1 MKINKALVV
10 VLVIFVIGI
19 VYYGFLFYS
28 GNLETPIQN
37 NSEDISGKLLIQDDN
52 AIAVTE
58 QEPGTNVYANFVL
71 IKDAG
76 FVVVHEINTD
86 GSAGNIVGVSAFL
99 PAGQSNGIS
108 ITLSK
113 QTKDG
118 KQYIAEVYK
127 DNGDGIFNKNTDGA
141 VLDGEGNIIQTT
153 FSVATGASPVDIQL

>member
-10 VLVIFVIGI
+10 VLIIFVIGI

-28 GNLETPIQN
+28 GNLEAPIQN
-37 NSEDISGKLLIQDDN
+37 NSEDVSGKLMIQGDN

-86 GSAGNIVGVSAFL
+86 GSGGDIVGVSALL
-99 PAGQSNGIS
+99 PTGQSNGTS

-118 KQYIAEVYK
+118 EQYIAEVYK
-127 DNGDGIFNKNTDGA
+127 DNGDGIFDKNTDEA

-153 FSVATGASPVDIQL
+153 FGISTGASPVDVQL